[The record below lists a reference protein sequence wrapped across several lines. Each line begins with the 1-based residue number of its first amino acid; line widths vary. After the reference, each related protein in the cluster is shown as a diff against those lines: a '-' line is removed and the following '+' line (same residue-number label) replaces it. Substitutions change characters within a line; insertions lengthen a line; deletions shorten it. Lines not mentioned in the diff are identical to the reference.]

1 MNLPILGLV
10 ENMSYVECPDCGKK
24 LEVFGESRAE
34 ETAERYGIE
43 LLGRLPLDRDLARA
57 CDAGV
62 LELFEGGW
70 LDHAADVLEK
80 LSDKQ

>member
-1 MNLPILGLV
+1 MIVGKAVSMAQKMNIPILGLV

-43 LLGRLPLDRDLARA
+43 LLGRLRWIGPRQGVRRRRARA
-57 CDAGV
+57 
-62 LELFEGGW
+62 L
-70 LDHAADVLEK
+70 
-80 LSDKQ
+80 